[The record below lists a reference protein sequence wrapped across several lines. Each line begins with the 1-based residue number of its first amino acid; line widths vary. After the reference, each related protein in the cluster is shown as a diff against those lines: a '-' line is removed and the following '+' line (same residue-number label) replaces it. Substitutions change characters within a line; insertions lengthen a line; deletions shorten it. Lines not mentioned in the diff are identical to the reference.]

1 MLDIY
6 ISGKTKLKCKS
17 WRQKET
23 FSNTQFKCSQISMT
37 NDHIGCKKNNATLL
51 KKTGS
56 IKINSFKKLQKYII
70 EALIPIN
77 ILSPGGPDQAK

>member
-1 MLDIY
+1 
-6 ISGKTKLKCKS
+6 
-17 WRQKET
+17 
-23 FSNTQFKCSQISMT
+23 MT
-37 NDHIGCKKNNATLL
+37 NDHIGCKENNATLL

>member
-23 FSNTQFKCSQISMT
+23 FSNTQFKCLQISMT
-37 NDHIGCKKNNATLL
+37 NDHIGCKENNATLL
-51 KKTGS
+51 K
-56 IKINSFKKLQKYII
+56 NSEQEI
-70 EALIPIN
+70 
-77 ILSPGGPDQAK
+77 

>member
-1 MLDIY
+1 
-6 ISGKTKLKCKS
+6 
-17 WRQKET
+17 
-23 FSNTQFKCSQISMT
+23 MT

-70 EALIPIN
+70 SKYLALVVLIKQNDKKCYNFNFIKKRKKKLFSSVLK
-77 ILSPGGPDQAK
+77 IISF